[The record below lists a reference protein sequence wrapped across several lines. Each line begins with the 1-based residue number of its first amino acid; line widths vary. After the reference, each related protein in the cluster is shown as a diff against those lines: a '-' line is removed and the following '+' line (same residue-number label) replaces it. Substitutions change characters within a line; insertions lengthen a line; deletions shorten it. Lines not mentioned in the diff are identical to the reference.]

1 MMNRQVLLAT
11 RPESVAQARDFAI
24 RSAPVPD
31 PEPGEI
37 VVRNHYLSV
46 GQLRQWIG
54 EGRICWREDILDGI
68 KACPDALAGLYRG
81 ENKGKRLIR
90 LQERKLA

>member
-1 MMNRQVLLAT
+1 MMNRQVLLAA

-31 PEPGEI
+31 PKPGEI
-37 VVRNHYLSV
+37 VVRNRYLSV

-54 EGRICWREDILDGI
+54 EGRIRWREDILDGI
-68 KACPDALAGLYRG
+68 EACPDALTGLYRG

-90 LQERKLA
+90 LQDRKLA